1 MLRYVWYLYN
11 YSWNVRFGTSKLTFT
26 VLLQV
31 FTQTHLSHF
40 ASARGTEAVPGW
52 RRKRPGHARWRRRN
66 EIWHQYQ
73 LSPGGVWNN
82 GQQWCILEFVE
93 MTVDF
98 IHAVKVCV
106 FFWRL
111 CWILWCFFFVFIT
124 ITVDA
129 VVRNVYYKYFHPKE
143 ALVSN
148 GVLNRF
154 VLTTCII

>member
-1 MLRYVWYLYN
+1 MFLECEI
-11 YSWNVRFGTSKLTFT
+11 WNKLTFT

-31 FTQTHLSHF
+31 FTQTQLSHF
-40 ASARGTEAVPGW
+40 VSARGTEAVPGW
-52 RRKRPGHARWRRRN
+52 RGKRPGHAWWRRRN
-66 EIWHQYQ
+66 EIRHQHQ

-82 GQQWCILEFVE
+82 DQQWCVLEFVE

-98 IHAVKVCV
+98 IHTVKVYV
-106 FFWRL
+106 FFWQL
-111 CWILWCFFFVFIT
+111 CWILWRFFFVFIT
-124 ITVDA
+124 LVDA